1 MRRNSDRPDWLATRQ
16 RPGEIDFSPAM
27 PDPINANGRRQ
38 ALLVCSLPLVNPNG
52 EDYEYRRGS
61 IYQNISAMYRIND
74 EVNLPELSKT
84 SGTRNSPSQHVH
96 SQNL

>member
-1 MRRNSDRPDWLATRQ
+1 MWRNSDRPACVATRQ
-16 RPGEIDFSPAM
+16 RPGKIDLSPAI
-27 PDPINANGRRQ
+27 PNLINANGRRQ

-61 IYQNISAMYRIND
+61 IYQNISAMCRIND
-74 EVNLPELSKT
+74 EANLLELSKT